1 MELLLMMMASS
12 VARLCASPCARLF
25 LQMTELLMT
34 NRSMARRC
42 ASLCTISCR
51 MAMPLMMGRSVALH
65 DTSCAGS
72 QVERPRSNS
81 SSRWIPRRAHRPHSR
96 ARNQGFQ
103 AGNQAGNQAI
113 RHRVHGYCRATMES
127 CVLEL
132 TVLICRIMKNQE
144 RSYASLPRAT
154 NSE

>member
-1 MELLLMMMASS
+1 MTTNKLITLLLMMMASS
-12 VARLCASPCARLF
+12 VAQLCASPCARLF
-25 LQMTELLMT
+25 LQMMELLTT
-34 NRSMARRC
+34 NRSM
-42 ASLCTISCR
+42 
-51 MAMPLMMGRSVALH
+51 MMGRSVALH

-72 QVERPRSNS
+72 QLERPRSNS

-96 ARNQGFQ
+96 ARNQGC
-103 AGNQAGNQAI
+103 ALQAGNQAI